1 MTVRRHA
8 GGEDMADEQS
18 TRTTI
23 SLRPGRLADA
33 KACGRICFE
42 AFGAIAA
49 QHNFPPDFPSAD
61 VATDLMTM
69 LLSHPRFFS
78 VVAELDGTVVG
89 SNFLDERSPV
99 AGLGPITVDP
109 KVQNLRIGRRLMQ
122 AALDQVSEP
131 RLPGVR
137 LLQAAYHGRSLAL
150 YTTLGFQPREA
161 IACMQGRPIGASV
174 AGYRVR
180 RAGGEDAEACGR
192 GFAFF
197 PRPHPGGG
205 RGAWVGQGAAG

>member
-1 MTVRRHA
+1 MR
-8 GGEDMADEQS
+8 S
-18 TRTTI
+18 NL
-23 SLRPGRLADA
+23 LRGVWCHCRP
-33 KACGRICFE
+33 
-42 AFGAIAA
+42 A
-49 QHNFPPDFPSAD
+49 QFSPDFPSAD

-122 AALDQVSEP
+122 AALDRVTE
-131 RLPGVR
+131 RGFPGVR

-161 IACMQGRPIGASV
+161 IACMQGRPIGVSLAS
-174 AGYRVR
+174 YRVR
-180 RAGGEDAEACGR
+180 RGVGEAMEGWNCVFIPGHWH
-192 GFAFF
+192 
-197 PRPHPGGG
+197 HPG
-205 RGAWVGQGAAG
+205 